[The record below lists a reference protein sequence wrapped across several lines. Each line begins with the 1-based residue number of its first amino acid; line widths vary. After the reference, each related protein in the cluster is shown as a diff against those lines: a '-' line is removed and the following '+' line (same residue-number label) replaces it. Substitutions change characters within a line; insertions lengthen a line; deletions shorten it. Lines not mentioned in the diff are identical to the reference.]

1 MSEETK
7 HIDIPQ
13 EAEPSS
19 FRLISTLGVAGFLSG
34 LILVSAFLLT
44 KPIIE
49 RNKAE
54 ALRKAIFNV
63 LPGTTSFKTFE
74 LKDGQLTEVEKP
86 EGEVIFLGLND
97 GLESTGFAISDKEAG
112 FQDLVGV
119 IYGYNPETKMIVGY
133 EVLDCKETPGLGDKI
148 FKDLAFVENFKA
160 LVVDPE
166 IVLVKKGE
174 KKNPN
179 EVDAI
184 TGATIS
190 SRTVVKLLNRSLGK
204 WREPIETFTVSA
216 SSNNDV
222 K

>member
-34 LILVSAFLLT
+34 LVLVSVFLLT

>member
-1 MSEETK
+1 MSGETK
-7 HIDIPQ
+7 HTDIQQ

-19 FRLISTLGVAGFLSG
+19 LLLIGTLGVAGFLSG
-34 LILVSAFLLT
+34 LILVSAFLIT

-54 ALRKAIFNV
+54 ALRQAIFKV
-63 LPGTTSFKTFE
+63 LPGTTSFKTLE
-74 LKDGQLTEVEKP
+74 LKDGSLTEVEKP
-86 EGEVIFLGLND
+86 EGEAIFLGLND
-97 GLESTGFAISDKEAG
+97 AKEMTGFAISDKEAG

-119 IYGYNPETKMIVGY
+119 IYGYDPNSKMIVGY

-148 FKDLAFVENFKA
+148 FKDLAFVDNFKA

-166 IVLVKKGE
+166 IILVKKGE
-174 KKNPN
+174 KKNAN

-204 WREPIETFTVSA
+204 WREPIQAFKFETTAA
-216 SSNNDV
+216 SDV